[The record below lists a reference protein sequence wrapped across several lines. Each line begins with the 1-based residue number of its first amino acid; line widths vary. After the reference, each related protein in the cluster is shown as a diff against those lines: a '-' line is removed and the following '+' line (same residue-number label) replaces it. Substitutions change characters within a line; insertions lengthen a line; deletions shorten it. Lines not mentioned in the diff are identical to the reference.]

1 MLRVIAIIVMMII
14 ATVCAFISYGREV
27 RRVKGAQAW
36 GAVALGAYVI
46 GLGLTG

>member
-1 MLRVIAIIVMMII
+1 MLRVIAIVALMLA

-27 RRVKGAQAW
+27 RKVKGAQTW

-46 GLGLTG
+46 GLGLMG